1 MLQRCESSSTVHGG
15 SGTCTRVLMIHI
27 ASVKINVES
36 KWKKSKWKHP
46 FFQTKHKG
54 TPVKCTYRMTV
65 QCGLLVVEILTG
77 DKQLGEEI
85 EFDLR
90 KFEEEQ
96 ALAAANHQVTQN
108 RASCSLMVS

>member
-1 MLQRCESSSTVHGG
+1 MV
-15 SGTCTRVLMIHI
+15 
-27 ASVKINVES
+27 
-36 KWKKSKWKHP
+36 
-46 FFQTKHKG
+46 
-54 TPVKCTYRMTV
+54 Y
-65 QCGLLVVEILTG
+65 LLYIEILTG

-108 RASCSLMVS
+108 RTSCSLMVS